1 MKSIQTKL
9 TMLILAGIVIS
20 VFLVGGIGILSAENI
35 IDSSS
40 VQLMNSICN
49 EKVQQ
54 LNNTLGRVEQSV
66 DILSNYVIDLQYKC
80 NT

>member
-20 VFLVGGIGILSAENI
+20 VFLVGGIGILSSKNI

-49 EKVQQ
+49 EKAQQ
-54 LNNTLGRVEQSV
+54 LNNH
-66 DILSNYVIDLQYKC
+66 
-80 NT
+80 